1 MSTSLQTTTGQS
13 SPGES
18 APESGKFI
26 VETETSPLIQRRRSR
41 YVVTDFQWQPLQLG
55 SDLLRPRQSTRLT
68 GYVRRLKPGFTTRNI
83 QLHLINDGNVARDHL
98 ASERTFLAYVR
109 TSLGIAAAGVGM
121 VKLYSA
127 SDRLSSVH
135 PIALM
140 QFLRRGNVSKYDAET
155 LGATMMCLAVMVLLI
170 GKSPYQQFLFPFQR

>member
-1 MSTSLQTTTGQS
+1 MSTSLQRTTGQS
-13 SPGES
+13 STGES

-26 VETETSPLIQRRRSR
+26 VETETSPLIQRRRS
-41 YVVTDFQWQPLQLG
+41 
-55 SDLLRPRQSTRLT
+55 RPRQSTRLT

-83 QLHLINDGNVARDHL
+83 QLHLTNDGNVARDHL

-109 TSLGIAAAGVGM
+109 TSLGIAAAGV
-121 VKLYSA
+121 
-127 SDRLSSVH
+127 
-135 PIALM
+135 ALM

-170 GKSPYQQFLFPFQR
+170 GTTRYFDIQSALPNGHFPASKLGIALIGLTIGTVIAAILAILVLGL